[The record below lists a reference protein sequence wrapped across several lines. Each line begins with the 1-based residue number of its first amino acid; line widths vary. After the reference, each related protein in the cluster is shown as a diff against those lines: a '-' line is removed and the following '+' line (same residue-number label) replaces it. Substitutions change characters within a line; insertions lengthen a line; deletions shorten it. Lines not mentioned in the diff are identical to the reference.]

1 MANKVTPNDIQ
12 LMNELYYELHNKAE
26 VARRTGFSA
35 STVSKYIIP
44 NWTPVIETEVKHIHM
59 SDLPEFDGSL
69 FVGVENYGELCIL
82 SDEERKE
89 IELLHN
95 EMSI

>member
-1 MANKVTPNDIQ
+1 MANKVTPKDVQ

-35 STVSKYIIP
+35 STVSKYLIAG
-44 NWTPVIETEVKHIHM
+44 WAPVDQDNIKHIHM

-69 FVGVENYGELCIL
+69 FVGVENYGDLCVL
-82 SDEERKE
+82 FDEERVE
-89 IELLHN
+89 IEVLHN